1 MEFETAIKE
10 IRLKRQMSKYRLAKL
25 SGLSAVYI
33 NQLEKN
39 QKSPTERTLKKLA
52 TALDV
57 DIMELI
63 QSESEAKVNG

>member
-1 MEFETAIKE
+1 MNLRDIRIKKQLTQSE
-10 IRLKRQMSKYRLAKL
+10 LANN
-25 SGLSAVYI
+25 SGIAQSTIHY
-33 NQLEKN
+33 LESGK
-39 QKSPTERTLKKLA
+39 QSPTERTLKKLA